1 MENISTNKPQNTGGK
16 KALLQVI
23 LFVVFIVIGTFAIKF
38 VLDWLDSP

>member
-1 MENISTNKPQNTGGK
+1 MENISIKKPEDTGGK

-38 VLDWLDSP
+38 VLDWLDLP